1 MTTFLSVFPFEA
13 SSTSSCP
20 RGGFRGNLPA
30 PPTGRRH
37 GGLGQGQ
44 TLRATT
50 ELRKAET
57 QGLPPIIQVSLK
69 GIILLL
75 FCCSEVLRAAKPAER
90 DYKLWLGGPA
100 VVGVA
105 KTHVVTGKGRWGEGD
120 RV

>member
-1 MTTFLSVFPFEA
+1 MT
-13 SSTSSCP
+13 
-20 RGGFRGNLPA
+20 RH
-30 PPTGRRH
+30 PPTTGRRR

-44 TLRATT
+44 ALRAT

-90 DYKLWLGGPA
+90 DCKLWLGGPA
-100 VVGVA
+100 VMGVA
-105 KTHVVTGKGRWGEGD
+105 RTHVVTGKGPWGEGD
-120 RV
+120 RVR

>member
-1 MTTFLSVFPFEA
+1 MPT
-13 SSTSSCP
+13 
-20 RGGFRGNLPA
+20 RGLQRQLAP
-30 PPTGRRH
+30 PPTGRRR

-50 ELRKAET
+50 ELRQAET

-105 KTHVVTGKGRWGEGD
+105 KTHVVTGKGLWGEGD